1 MWIFF
6 TLIFGVFIVGS
17 IIVEENKLFPPEAE
31 PFKALVLSAALSAGV
46 PWEMMAAEI
55 GQESGWDPSI
65 VNPASGATGIAQFE
79 PATAAQLGVDPLD
92 PQSAIPGMAGYLAS
106 LHREL
111 SDQGYPQWSYALAAY
126 DWGIG
131 NVLHA
136 LNAGMPP
143 NTWPQETRHYVSVIT
158 SRSGI
163 DQNTAA
169 LFA

>member
-1 MWIFF
+1 MWIA
-6 TLIFGVFIVGS
+6 LVIVLAVGIGVYEIMR
-17 IIVEENKLFPPEAE
+17 ETELFPPEAA

-55 GQESGWDPSI
+55 GQESGWDPNI
-65 VNPASGATGIAQFE
+65 VNSASGATGIAQFE

-92 PQSAIPGMAGYLAS
+92 PQSAIPGMAGYLAQ
-106 LHREL
+106 LHSEL

-163 DQNTAA
+163 DQSTAA